1 MKTHISCPCGEAISA
16 KDEDELVELTQAHL
30 KEAHPGKEYDRDA
43 ILFMAY

>member
-1 MKTHISCPCGEAISA
+1 VKTHITCPCGEAIVG

-30 KEAHPGKEYDRDA
+30 SSVHPGLDYDRDS